1 MKCGGDRAQRAGVDP
16 RTCFAQ
22 TAGMK
27 ALSSLIINNAFVQP
41 ARHWTERADR
51 TLVLACRR

>member
-1 MKCGGDRAQRAGVDP
+1 
-16 RTCFAQ
+16 
-22 TAGMK
+22 MK

-51 TLVLACRR
+51 TLVRACRR